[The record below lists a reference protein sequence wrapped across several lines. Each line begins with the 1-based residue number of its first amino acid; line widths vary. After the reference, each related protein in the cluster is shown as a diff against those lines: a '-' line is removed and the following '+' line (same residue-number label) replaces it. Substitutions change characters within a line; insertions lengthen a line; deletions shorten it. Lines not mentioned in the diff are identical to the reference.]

1 MMTAM
6 RLFHLLP
13 VLLFPLAVVL
23 GLVHAPAAV
32 VFLAAAL
39 AIVPLASL
47 MGLATEELAART
59 GPTVG
64 GLMNAT
70 LGNAAEV
77 IIAVFAL
84 KAGLIDLV
92 KASLTGSII
101 GNLLLILGLSLFV
114 GGLRY
119 QTQSFS
125 RQNAGMNASL
135 LALATVGLVVPAL
148 FDATHPAGD
157 PIVLGRL
164 SEAVA
169 VVLMLV
175 YLLSLLFSLKTH
187 RSLFRPAGDHE
198 PPRWSMRRAI
208 TMLVV
213 ATVLVA
219 WLSEILVG
227 ATEETIATLGVSE
240 FFLGIIIIPL
250 VGNAAEHGAAVMMAA
265 KNKMDLSF
273 SIAVG
278 SSTQVALFVAPLLV
292 FVSLILGNPMDLAF
306 NAFEVVAVALGVGV
320 VTVISLDGES
330 NWLEG
335 AQLLAVYVILA
346 AAFFFF

>member
-1 MMTAM
+1 M
-6 RLFHLLP
+6 RFFHLAP
-13 VLLFPLAVVL
+13 VLLVPLAVAL
-23 GLVHAPAAV
+23 DMAHAPPAAV
-32 VFLAAAL
+32 FLASAL
-39 AIVPLASL
+39 AILPLASL

-59 GPTVG
+59 GPTFG

-70 LGNAAEV
+70 LGNAAEL
-77 IIAVFAL
+77 IIGIFAL

-101 GNLLLILGLSLFV
+101 GNLLLILGLSIFV
-114 GGLRY
+114 GGLRH

-125 RQNAGMNASL
+125 RQAAGMNVAL

-148 FDATHPAGD
+148 FDFTHPAGD
-157 PIVLGRL
+157 AVSLERL
-164 SEAVA
+164 SVFVA
-169 VVLMLV
+169 VVLMAV

-187 RSLFRPAGDHE
+187 SKMFRPTGEHE
-198 PPRWSMRRAI
+198 PPKWTMQRAVVS
-208 TMLVV
+208 LAV

-240 FFLGIIIIPL
+240 FFLGVIIIPI

-273 SIAVG
+273 AVAVG

-292 FVSLILGNPMDLAF
+292 FVALLFGTPMDLAF
-306 NAFEVVAVALGVGV
+306 TAFEVAAVALGVGV

-335 AQLLAVYVILA
+335 AQLLAVYGILA

>member
-1 MMTAM
+1 M
-6 RLFHLLP
+6 RLLKYSPLILVP
-13 VLLFPLAVVL
+13 VAIGLELA
-23 GLVHAPAAV
+23 HAPAAL
-32 VFLAAAL
+32 VFLASAA
-39 AIVPLASL
+39 AIVPLAHL

-59 GPTVG
+59 GPTFG

-70 LGNAAEV
+70 LGNAAEL
-77 IIAVFAL
+77 IIGIFAL
-84 KAGLIDLV
+84 RAGLIELV

-114 GGLRY
+114 GGLKH
-119 QTQSFS
+119 QTQMFN
-125 RQNAGMNASL
+125 RQAAGMNVAL
-135 LALATVGLVVPAL
+135 LALAAVGLVVPAL
-148 FDATHPAGD
+148 FAFTHPRGD
-157 PIVLGRL
+157 
-164 SEAVA
+164 A
-169 VVLMLV
+169 VVLEHLSEIVAIVLLVV

-187 RSLFRPAGDHE
+187 KELFRPEGARE
-198 PPRWSMRRAI
+198 PAKWPLRTAVVA
-208 TMLVV
+208 LVV
-213 ATVLVA
+213 STALVA

-227 ATEETIATLGVSE
+227 VTEETIVALGVSE
-240 FFLGIIIIPL
+240 FFLGVIIIPI

-273 SIAVG
+273 AVAVG

-292 FVSLILGNPMDLAF
+292 FISLLVGHPMDLAF
-306 NAFEVVAVALGVGV
+306 TAFEVTAVALGVGV

-335 AQLLAVYVILA
+335 VQLLAVYGILA

>member
-1 MMTAM
+1 M
-6 RLFHLLP
+6 RLLKYSPLILVP
-13 VLLFPLAVVL
+13 VAIVLDLA
-23 GLVHAPAAV
+23 HAPAAL
-32 VFLAAAL
+32 VFLASAG
-39 AIVPLASL
+39 AIVPLAHL

-59 GPTVG
+59 GPTFG

-70 LGNAAEV
+70 LGNAAEL
-77 IIAVFAL
+77 IIGIFAL
-84 KAGLIDLV
+84 RAGLIELV

-114 GGLRY
+114 GGLKH
-119 QTQSFS
+119 QTQTFN
-125 RQNAGMNASL
+125 RQAAGMNVAL
-135 LALATVGLVVPAL
+135 LALAAVGLVVPAL
-148 FDATHPAGD
+148 FDFTHPRGD
-157 PIVLGRL
+157 AIVLERL
-164 SEAVA
+164 SEIVA
-169 VVLMLV
+169 VVLLAV

-187 RSLFRPAGDHE
+187 KEMFRPEGVRE
-198 PPRWSMRRAI
+198 PAKWPLRTA
-208 TMLVV
+208 VV
-213 ATVLVA
+213 ALVASTALVA

-227 ATEETIATLGVSE
+227 VTEETIAALGVSE
-240 FFLGIIIIPL
+240 FFLGVIIIPI

-273 SIAVG
+273 AVAVG

-292 FVSLILGNPMDLAF
+292 FISLLVGHPMDLAF
-306 NAFEVVAVALGVGV
+306 TAFEVTAVALGVGV

-335 AQLLAVYVILA
+335 TQLLAVYGILA

>member
-1 MMTAM
+1 M
-6 RLFHLLP
+6 RLLKYSPLLLVP
-13 VLLFPLAVVL
+13 VAVGLELA
-23 GLVHAPAAV
+23 HAPAAL
-32 VFLAAAL
+32 VFLASAG
-39 AIVPLASL
+39 AIVPLAHL

-59 GPTVG
+59 GPTFG

-70 LGNAAEV
+70 LGNAAEL
-77 IIAVFAL
+77 IIGIFAL
-84 KAGLIDLV
+84 RAGLIELV

-114 GGLRY
+114 GGLKH
-119 QTQSFS
+119 QTQTFN
-125 RQNAGMNASL
+125 RQAAGMNVAL
-135 LALATVGLVVPAL
+135 LALAAVGLVVPAL
-148 FDATHPAGD
+148 FDVTHPRGD
-157 PIVLGRL
+157 AVVLEHL
-164 SEAVA
+164 SEIVA
-169 VVLMLV
+169 VVLLVV

-187 RSLFRPAGDHE
+187 KEMFRPEGVRGE
-198 PPRWSMRRAI
+198 PAKWTLRTAVVA
-208 TMLVV
+208 LVV
-213 ATVLVA
+213 STALVA

-227 ATEETIATLGVSE
+227 VTEETIAALGVSE
-240 FFLGIIIIPL
+240 FFLGVIIIPI

-273 SIAVG
+273 AVAVG

-292 FVSLILGNPMDLAF
+292 FISLLLGHPMDLAF
-306 NAFEVVAVALGVGV
+306 TAFEVTAVALGVGV

-335 AQLLAVYVILA
+335 VQLLAVYGILA